1 MQCLHRW
8 QKVLDP
14 KIIKG
19 PWTTAEDERLKSL
32 VDELGAKKWAAIAQQ
47 LPGRIAKQCRERWHN
62 HLNPDICKGPFS
74 EDEDRTILQALEE
87 HGSRWAEIAKLLP
100 GRSDN
105 AIKNRWN
112 SMRRK
117 AERKKNKGDE
127 EDLAAFPTANHPIL
141 DRHILEAP
149 ADFLALDGERDR
161 DVLEDIPREDGVAV
175 HLSHQRPARYH
186 AQRHALFRDL
196 AAPPVRTPLVL
207 CRPRP

>member
-14 KIIKG
+14 AIIKG
-19 PWTTAEDERLKSL
+19 PWTTTEDERLKEL
-32 VDELGAKKWAAIAQQ
+32 VRTLGAKKWAAIAQQ

-74 EDEDRTILQALEE
+74 EEEDRTILTALEE

-112 SMRRK
+112 SSMK
-117 AERKKNKGDE
+117 HKIERYFAKKIQGTVQE
-127 EDLAAFPTANHPIL
+127 AVAHITEPLSPTGSPKNGGGRL
-141 DRHILEAP
+141 
-149 ADFLALDGERDR
+149 
-161 DVLEDIPREDGVAV
+161 
-175 HLSHQRPARYH
+175 
-186 AQRHALFRDL
+186 
-196 AAPPVRTPLVL
+196 
-207 CRPRP
+207 